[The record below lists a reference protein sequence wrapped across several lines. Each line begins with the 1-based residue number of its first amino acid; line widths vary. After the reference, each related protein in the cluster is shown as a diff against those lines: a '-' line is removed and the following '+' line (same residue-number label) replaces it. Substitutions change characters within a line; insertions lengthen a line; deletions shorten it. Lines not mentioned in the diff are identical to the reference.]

1 MSIIDRI
8 RAHGGEVIRTEWRIN
23 LRKGR
28 LDVPAL
34 AWIGEHRAELM
45 QEVWPE
51 YDAWAERAAIL
62 EFDAGMSRP
71 EAEAEAY
78 QMVMKC

>member
-1 MSIIDRI
+1 MDRI
-8 RAHGGEVIRTEWRIN
+8 RANGGEVIRDEWRIM

-28 LDVPAL
+28 LSPAAL
-34 AWIGEHRAELM
+34 AWVADHRSDLM

-62 EFDAGMSRP
+62 EFDAGLSRP
-71 EAEAEAY
+71 DAEAAAY
-78 QMVMKC
+78 LLVMKQ